1 MSRHRPSPTVRVAHA
16 FRGCGAL
23 ARAMIGR
30 GALLG
35 LVLIVPQASD
45 AQSKEAPAHGRPLRV
60 AVFNSRVVFD
70 SMPERAAAESTFALE
85 HAKARTM
92 LSAASDSLRAAV
104 DEFTRAEQRLTPRQ
118 REAATMHLR
127 ARELMV
133 EEMVANLDA
142 LMIQRNDEIQAPL
155 RARLRLAVRALRLN
169 EGYDLILDLADE
181 ALFIEA
187 DERIDVT
194 SALVRAVRG
203 AAAARRGP
211 TVR

>member
-1 MSRHRPSPTVRVAHA
+1 MRRHPPSLAVRPAHA
-16 FRGCGAL
+16 FPGCTAF

-30 GALLG
+30 AALLG
-35 LVLIVPQASD
+35 LVLIVPRASD
-45 AQSKEAPAHGRPLRV
+45 AQSKEAPAQGRPLRI

-85 HAKARTM
+85 QATART
-92 LSAASDSLRAAV
+92 LLTAASDSLRSAV

-142 LMIQRNDEIQAPL
+142 LMLQRNDEIQAPL
-155 RARLRLAVRALRLN
+155 RARLRLAVRALRLS
-169 EGYDLILDLADE
+169 EGYDLILDLADD

-194 SALVRAVRG
+194 SVLVRAVRN